1 MGVTKEHI
9 SFFHKPVPVMVT
21 RKAQVSMATYFPQT
35 KEEFIKLPG
44 CGEKM
49 YDKCGEMITVF
60 IKSYLDVKSK
70 KNGRVKND
78 LYNYSRGI
86 FFLTKR

>member
-1 MGVTKEHI
+1 
-9 SFFHKPVPVMVT
+9 MVT

-70 KNGRVKND
+70 RMGE
-78 LYNYSRGI
+78 
-86 FFLTKR
+86 